1 MEKEI
6 KQLVV
11 DYLKEMEKSGEGFLY
26 FDRHDDVQSI
36 DMGDK
41 LRQLEHECKKCRKCV
56 LHRTRKN
63 VVFGKG
69 NDRAIIMLIG
79 EAPGYKEDEV
89 GEPFV
94 GKAGQLLTKMLK
106 AIDLT
111 REEIYIANVLKC
123 RPPENRD
130 PKPEEVDA
138 CKVYLEKQIE
148 LIAPQIILALGRH
161 SLRLLTG
168 YEGTLSQIRGNV
180 LYYEGI
186 KVIPTYHPAALIYHQ
201 EWKKGSW
208 EDLKFLRRLYTQIA
222 ADK

>member
-1 MEKEI
+1 
-6 KQLVV
+6 
-11 DYLKEMEKSGEGFLY
+11 
-26 FDRHDDVQSI
+26 
-36 DMGDK
+36 
-41 LRQLEHECKKCRKCV
+41 
-56 LHRTRKN
+56 
-63 VVFGKG
+63 
-69 NDRAIIMLIG
+69 IG

-222 ADK
+222 AD